1 MDAPTEREQFL
12 AILQRAFERIAAA
25 ARIPGTINERVTRI
39 NSAEK
44 LARSVVRRQLRIGQI
59 RIAAGGSVPPQICR
73 TLADA
78 LALVSRVAKKYR
90 EAARKKPDLDC
101 YSHTTPVLPL
111 CPERT
116 PMSIVNTAANPLHK
130 TLYEAMDNIDAHRA
144 SLNTVLNRVAT
155 LDSHPAL
162 AADADTLLSGI
173 ETATPEVHRAV
184 VHALVHGL
192 RDFRAIIAAIGEG
205 ARAALDQAETS
216 TVLAGITLTG
226 DTERFALRR

>member
-1 MDAPTEREQFL
+1 MDALTDREQFL
-12 AILQRAFERIAAA
+12 AILERAFERIAAA
-25 ARIPGTINERVTRI
+25 ARIPGTVNERIMRI

-44 LARSVVRRQLRIGQI
+44 LARSFARRQLRNS
-59 RIAAGGSVPPQICR
+59 AGGSIPPLLCPV
-73 TLADA
+73 LADA
-78 LALVSRVAKKYR
+78 LRLVARVAEKYR
-90 EAARKKPDLDC
+90 KAATENEGL
-101 YSHTTPVLPL
+101 PVIGAQAPFFPS

-116 PMSIVNTAANPLHK
+116 AHMSIVNTTTVTNPLHK

-192 RDFRAIIAAIGEG
+192 RDFRAIIATIGEG
-205 ARAALDQAETS
+205 ARVALDQAETS

-226 DTERFALRR
+226 DTECFALRR